1 MGALFSEQS
10 IRTRCAQETF
20 QLGFTCASQLRV
32 GACLALVGELG
43 AGKTTFVQGLAQG
56 LGVRDPVSSPSY
68 LIVQEYAGP
77 IPLFHVDCYRLRGA
91 QELADIGFDEYLHGG
106 GVVVVEWAD
115 KAPQALPASAQWIYF
130 TIDPDGTRQ
139 IRLSGAA
146 APGT

>member
-1 MGALFSEQS
+1 MAKLDPDHA
-10 IRTRCAQETF
+10 IRTCSAQETF
-20 QLGFTCASQLRV
+20 QLGFTYAPQL
-32 GACLALVGELG
+32 GAGSCLALVGELG

-56 LGVRDPVSSPSY
+56 LGVLDPVSSPSY

-115 KAPQALPASAQWIYF
+115 KAPQALPASAQWVHF
-130 TIDPDGTRQ
+130 TINPDGTRQ
-139 IRLSGAA
+139 IRLSGTA
-146 APGT
+146 APRT

>member
-1 MGALFSEQS
+1 MTKLSPDQS
-10 IRTRCAQETF
+10 IRAHSAQETF
-20 QLGFTCASQLRV
+20 RVGFTYAAQLGAGS
-32 GACLALVGELG
+32 CLALVGELG

-56 LGVRDPVSSPSY
+56 LNVRDPVSSPSY

-91 QELADIGFDEYLHGG
+91 QELAEIGFEEYLHSG

-130 TIDPDGTRQ
+130 TINPDGTRQ
-139 IRLSGAA
+139 LRVGGAA
-146 APGT
+146 AL